1 MIRPSMM
8 SRTGGQALIATSR
21 RIHQNPLHWSP
32 IAVLLQDWVD
42 PVNVL
47 AWVFI
52 IFGLLIGIPAMLI
65 FPPIGV
71 VFMLIAFGG
80 YVLRQKTRGIRM
92 RRQQGRGWLDW

>member
-1 MIRPSMM
+1 M
-8 SRTGGQALIATSR
+8 
-21 RIHQNPLHWSP
+21 
-32 IAVLLQDWVD
+32 
-42 PVNVL
+42 NVL
-47 AWVFI
+47 AWI
-52 IFGLLIGIPAMLI
+52 LILFGLFIGIPAMLV